1 MFRIVDS
8 WRYLESSRTSAME
21 VVAKIERPVLDI
33 QLGSKYG
40 SELCRFEESNL
51 FNPLEIFGYFQ
62 NMDPDPGPG
71 PRKT

>member
-1 MFRIVDS
+1 
-8 WRYLESSRTSAME
+8 ME

-51 FNPLEIFGYFQ
+51 FNPLEIFGYF
-62 NMDPDPGPG
+62 
-71 PRKT
+71 